1 MHETG
6 HTYHVGDFERFVE
19 GAVKIGSC
27 IYIIALKRV
36 ALYI

>member
-19 GAVKIGSC
+19 GAVKIGSYA
-27 IYIIALKRV
+27 YIL
-36 ALYI
+36 